1 MKNFGIILSSI
12 GVLALLFTLNMNT
25 AVETA
30 GGMKI
35 NNLGLMNDKQNYL
48 IVSGILLVIGVLI
61 FLFSTKNNNQNANAF
76 VDSNKKLH
84 TDSFK
89 SFLPWIIGVVVIFG
103 IYSWI
108 KGINNTAVTLSQTV
122 EQTWGDVQT
131 SYQRRNDLIGNLV
144 NTVKGAADFEKSTL
158 TAVIEARAKA
168 TSITVD
174 PTNITPEQLNQFNQ
188 AQSGVSSS
196 LSRLLVTVEQYP
208 ELKANA
214 NFLKLQDEL
223 ASTEN
228 QILTARTRFNEAV
241 MPYNTHIKTFPNNL
255 FAGMF
260 GFKEKAYFQSVAG
273 AEKPVEVKF

>member
-1 MKNFGIILSSI
+1 MKR
-12 GVLALLFTLNMNT
+12 
-25 AVETA
+25 
-30 GGMKI
+30 
-35 NNLGLMNDKQNYL
+35 
-48 IVSGILLVIGVLI
+48 
-61 FLFSTKNNNQNANAF
+61 
-76 VDSNKKLH
+76 
-84 TDSFK
+84 
-89 SFLPWIIGVVVIFG
+89 FLPWIIVAVVIIG
-103 IYSWI
+103 IYSWV

-122 EQTWGDVQT
+122 EQSWGDVQT
-131 SYQRRNDLIGNLV
+131 AYQRRNDLIGNLV

-168 TSITVD
+168 TAITVD
-174 PTNITPEQLNQFNQ
+174 PSNITPEQLTAFNS

-196 LSRLLVTVEQYP
+196 LSKLLVSVERYP
-208 ELKANA
+208 DLKANA

-241 MPYNTHIKTFPNNL
+241 MPYNTHIKTFPNSL

-260 GFKEKAYFQSVAG
+260 GFKEKAYFQAVTG

>member
-1 MKNFGIILSSI
+1 MKLLSKLLIIIGGILLTYALTMNPDLKNIL
-12 GVLALLFTLNMNT
+12 N
-25 AVETA
+25 
-30 GGMKI
+30 
-35 NNLGLMNDKQNYL
+35 NDKQNYIIL
-48 IVSGILLVIGVLI
+48 SGIILIIGIGLL
-61 FLFSTKNNNQNANAF
+61 LFDKQNKITNPQIKTQNSKIESTLSK
-76 VDSNKKLH
+76 
-84 TDSFK
+84 
-89 SFLPWIIGVVVIFG
+89 FLPWIIAVVVIFG
-103 IYSWI
+103 IYSWV
-108 KGINNTAVTLSQTV
+108 KGINNTAVGY
-122 EQTWGDVQT
+122 EQTINEAWGNVNT

-168 TSITVD
+168 TSVTVD
-174 PTNITPEQLNQFNQ
+174 PTNITPEQLAAFNS

-196 LSRLLVTVEQYP
+196 LSKLLVSVERYP
-208 ELKANA
+208 DLKANA

-241 MPYNTHIKTFPNNL
+241 KPYNTHIKTFPNSI

-260 GFKEKAYFQSVAG
+260 GFKEKAYFQAVEG